1 MKLPRRR
8 FLHLA
13 AGAAALPAVLR
24 IAQAQT
30 YPSRPIT
37 MIVPFPAGGP
47 TDTLGRIIADGI
59 RKPLG
64 QPIVIDNVA
73 GASGSIG
80 AGRAARAVPD
90 GYTLSLGTW
99 PTHVVNGAIF
109 PLRYDLLKD
118 FEPVALFASNPLL
131 IVAKKSMPAKDLKEL
146 VGWLKANPGKAS
158 QGTSGSG
165 SAAHIAGIFFQRETD
180 TDFQF
185 VPYRGLGPAMQD
197 LVAGQIDM
205 LFDLAA
211 TSLPQIR
218 AGRIKAYGVT
228 AKSRLSGAP
237 DVPTV
242 DELGLPGLYIAPWHA
257 LFVPKGTP
265 KDVVGVLNAAV
276 VAALDDRSVRQRLT
290 DLGQEIPPREQQ
302 TPEALGAFQKAEI
315 EKWWPIIKAANIK
328 PE

>member
-1 MKLPRRR
+1 MKLLRRR
-8 FLHLA
+8 FLSLV

-37 MIVPFPAGGP
+37 MVVPFPAGGP

-109 PLRYDLLKD
+109 PLQYDLLKD

-146 VGWLKANPGKAS
+146 VAWLKANPGKAS
-158 QGTSGSG
+158 QGTAGSG

-180 TDFQF
+180 TEFQF
-185 VPYRGLGPAMQD
+185 IPYRGLGPAMQD

-257 LFVPKGTP
+257 IFVPKGTP
-265 KDVVGVLNAAV
+265 KDVVGMLNAAV
-276 VAALDDRSVRQRLT
+276 VAALEDRSVRQRLT

-328 PE
+328 PN